1 MDNKDTD
8 NKLDNQFIRHLA
20 LKMLINVTS
29 RICGTVTS
37 AEDNHALTPIHI
49 RELKGHLKLMEK
61 ALDVA
66 EATEEEDALHC
77 ILVSLGR
84 KKRTPEPDQ
93 ESNQEKTDQE
103 PQQSEPDPNQEE
115 PIQDEPVPEELV
127 QEEQKETQQQ

>member
-37 AEDNHALTPIHI
+37 AEDNHALTAIHI

-66 EATEEEDALHC
+66 EAAAEEDTLHC
-77 ILVSLGR
+77 ILVALGR
-84 KKRTPEPDQ
+84 KKQTPETD
-93 ESNQEKTDQE
+93 QEKTDSE
-103 PQQSEPDPNQEE
+103 PQQSEPYQKPEVL
-115 PIQDEPVPEELV
+115 DEPPADAN
-127 QEEQKETQQQ
+127 EEQKETQQQ